1 MKTKSII
8 AALLATMVVLA
19 ICSCQ
24 SNSGPE
30 FQTGIEPDRITIGYN
45 GRTINVEKDTMQFQV
60 IADEAMRVFQAI
72 DMPHEEQIIPEHLDS
87 MIPNYKYLEME
98 FFNPIDITISRFI
111 EDEDRDRYRT
121 NEDHYHIVE
130 VLTAI
135 FVFDKEY
142 SSDVLSL
149 RKNHEDW
156 DVWGSKR
163 SFEELEA
170 LVDELLE
177 QG

>member
-1 MKTKSII
+1 MSECNNPELG
-8 AALLATMVVLA
+8 ALLHGFELNAL
-19 ICSCQ
+19 S
-24 SNSGPE
+24 E
-30 FQTGIEPDRITIGYN
+30 
-45 GRTINVEKDTMQFQV
+45 
-60 IADEAMRVFQAI
+60 
-72 DMPHEEQIIPEHLDS
+72 
-87 MIPNYKYLEME
+87 
-98 FFNPIDITISRFI
+98 
-111 EDEDRDRYRT
+111 EDRDRFRT

-163 SFEELEA
+163 SFKELEA
-170 LVDELLE
+170 LVDELLDDG
-177 QG
+177 QS